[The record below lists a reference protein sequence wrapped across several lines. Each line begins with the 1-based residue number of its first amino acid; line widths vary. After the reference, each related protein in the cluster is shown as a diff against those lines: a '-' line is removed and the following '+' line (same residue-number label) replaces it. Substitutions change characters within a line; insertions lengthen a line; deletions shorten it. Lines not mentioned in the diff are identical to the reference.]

1 MEKRERSSL
10 SKSHLRKPEAG
21 QIGSLPLTWRLTYE
35 LIELEV
41 KIHVRTCQSIPHKKT
56 MNEEDENF
64 SNVTSIDSTSVT
76 CYVTS
81 MLSGRTQHLEQ
92 QLNDLP
98 PIGESRNFATYANDG
113 KMQQLTNRKKTQQMT
128 EDLIDSS
135 LASCVM
141 NDFHRAPNGAIVKD
155 LSPSHEDCEGRNPW
169 PWSLPQL
176 FSGGGINPRHP
187 RPSGAGSQLTK
198 VTHVTVEHEK
208 NWTPFCHRLPLLS
221 PT

>member
-1 MEKRERSSL
+1 
-10 SKSHLRKPEAG
+10 
-21 QIGSLPLTWRLTYE
+21 
-35 LIELEV
+35 
-41 KIHVRTCQSIPHKKT
+41 

-76 CYVTS
+76 SYVTS

-128 EDLIDSS
+128 EDLIDNS

-187 RPSGAGSQLTK
+187 RPSGAGSQITK
-198 VTHVTVEHEK
+198 VTHVTVEQEK
-208 NWTPFCHRLPLLS
+208 NWTPFCHRLPILS

>member
-76 CYVTS
+76 SYVTS

-98 PIGESRNFATYANDG
+98 PHRRIEKFCYLRQRWQNAAINEPQKNAANDRGSHRQFACFVRNERLSSSAERCDRQGFVTESRG
-113 KMQQLTNRKKTQQMT
+113 L
-128 EDLIDSS
+128 
-135 LASCVM
+135 
-141 NDFHRAPNGAIVKD
+141 
-155 LSPSHEDCEGRNPW
+155 
-169 PWSLPQL
+169 
-176 FSGGGINPRHP
+176 
-187 RPSGAGSQLTK
+187 
-198 VTHVTVEHEK
+198 
-208 NWTPFCHRLPLLS
+208 
-221 PT
+221 